1 MPTSSQK
8 VNDRIS
14 AVCET
19 GCEAVRASIQLL
31 EKGVDVEVSKD
42 LSPAER
48 ELMLKELKAIMS
60 VYDKH

>member
-1 MPTSSQK
+1 MPTTSEK
-8 VNDRIS
+8 VNDRIT

-31 EKGVDVEVSKD
+31 EKGIDVEVSKD
-42 LSPAER
+42 LTPAER
-48 ELMLKELKAIMS
+48 QLMLNELKAIMS